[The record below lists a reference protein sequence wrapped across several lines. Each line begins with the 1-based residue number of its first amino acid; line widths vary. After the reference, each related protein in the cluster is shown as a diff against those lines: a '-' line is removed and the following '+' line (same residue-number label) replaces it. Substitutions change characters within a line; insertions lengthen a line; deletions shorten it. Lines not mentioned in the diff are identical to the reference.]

1 MFCRF
6 SEGGKFEI
14 KFADCILKLNFK
26 IEMLVVV
33 RRYLFLG
40 LIFFVSLVKAQDNTT
55 ALSDSIRT
63 KADKVNADAN
73 QLKPKAEELQ
83 NLFDGYKARA
93 KKCPKALKEAD
104 DGYNMAKKAVKDIDE
119 ALKITAKAL
128 KAKKPADGL
137 KQVNAAE
144 KKVHQAKYY
153 VHESEDRKKE
163 TEFELRGCN

>member
-1 MFCRF
+1 MM
-6 SEGGKFEI
+6 I
-14 KFADCILKLNFK
+14 KTFTFIAA
-26 IEMLVVV
+26 
-33 RRYLFLG
+33 LF
-40 LIFFVSLVKAQDNTT
+40 IFVFPGRSQDNSA
-55 ALSDSIRT
+55 ALMDSVRA
-63 KADKVNADAN
+63 KAEKANADAN

-93 KKCPKALKEAD
+93 KKCPKALKEAE

-128 KAKKPADGL
+128 KSKKPADGL
-137 KQVNAAE
+137 KQVSAAE

-153 VHESEDRKKE
+153 VNESEDRKKE